1 MMLAIMR
8 TAHLFILMAYGM
20 IFHALDIRMDLFV
33 KLVSTY
39 VNAKVWVATFF
50 FALHVQI

>member
-8 TAHLFILMAYGM
+8 TVHMLKQMANGM
-20 IFHALDIRMDLFV
+20 IFLALDIRMDLFV
-33 KLVSTY
+33 NLVSTY

-50 FALHVQI
+50 LYGIR